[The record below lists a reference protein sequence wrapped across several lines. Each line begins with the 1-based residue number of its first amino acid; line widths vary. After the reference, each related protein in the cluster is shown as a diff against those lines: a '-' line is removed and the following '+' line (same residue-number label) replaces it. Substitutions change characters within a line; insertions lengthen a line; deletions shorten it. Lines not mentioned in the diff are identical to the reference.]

1 MVQQATV
8 EQGLEEAGR
17 GGGGEEEGGRE
28 GKQGFGTIKG
38 LAWVVVRTGV
48 VVVVVVAVVLVGR
61 GRTMPPTAIIARR
74 PFLSSVS
81 WRRASLAGSLP
92 AIAPER

>member
-1 MVQQATV
+1 VVQQPTV
-8 EQGLEEAGR
+8 
-17 GGGGEEEGGRE
+17 EEGGRE
-28 GKQGFGTIKG
+28 GKQGLGTIKG

-48 VVVVVVAVVLVGR
+48 VVVVVVAVVDGSGVAVVLVGR